1 MPKKIIKRF
10 LPDPKK
16 IRDHKHLQ
24 IFGKLIHEPNLWHLN
39 RRSVSGAFSVGL
51 FMALVP
57 VPFQMIL
64 AAAAAILLRVNL
76 PISVALVWI
85 TNPLTMPA
93 IFYCAYKFGAWVLDT
108 PVREIEFELST
119 EWLMTQLDDIWA
131 PFLLGCFLIGLLL
144 AAISNIVIR
153 WLWRSHVIRGWKE
166 RRRRRKAR
174 RQQS

>member
-10 LPDPKK
+10 LPDHKK
-16 IRDHKHLQ
+16 IREHKHLKV
-24 IFGKLIHEPNLWHLN
+24 FGKLIHEPNLWHLN

-64 AAAAAILLRVNL
+64 AAAAAIPLRVNL

-93 IFYCAYKFGAWVLDT
+93 IFYGSYKFGAWVLDT
-108 PVREIEFELST
+108 PVREIEFELT
-119 EWLMTQLDDIWA
+119 VEWLMTQLDGIWG
-131 PFLLGCFLIGLLL
+131 PFLLGCFLIGLFLS
-144 AAISNIVIR
+144 IMSNILIR
-153 WLWRSHVIRGWKE
+153 WFWRSHVMKAWQE
-166 RRRRRKAR
+166 RRRRRKEK
-174 RQQS
+174 RQGC